1 MDLGLHYWNFSIL
14 GDPQRIADTLAAA
27 AQTAEK
33 AGFAEFSVMDH
44 YGQCV
49 FTAYADGYVFPPD
62 CRC

>member
-1 MDLGLHYWNFSIL
+1 MDLGPHYWNFSTP

-44 YGQCV
+44 YSQYV
-49 FTAYADGYVFPPD
+49 LTAYADGYVFPLD